1 MWHTHIIMY
10 VHVLIIYN
18 PPLSFREPCKN
29 SQRKA
34 FLEEVHFMSM
44 KKQVFKLFA
53 PFSSIQPP
61 YGYPCKKQYEK
72 TCGIPET
79 NGEFVRKEAISKGKE
94 TCLCKKHQKTISWKC
109 WDVDGWNPAN
119 HFTGTHY
126 LQSFLFSDRD
136 RCVGPPSTGC
146 SFQRGKA
153 SPSMPLGSESMFDS
167 HKAAPFHPRF
177 QHAHKACFMN
187 VPFITSHK
195 KNVGRFF
202 TIIYHDFSSP
212 LSRNALFCQTK
223 KRHSIDPSHSQPT
236 IPNQPTRQHLLPPYR
251 TWPNLAGA
259 QTPPSKESW
268 TCCHTSVWASGCL
281 GLWWLVAPARGG
293 TFFWGELRGFI

>member
-1 MWHTHIIMY
+1 MWVYTHNY
-10 VHVLIIYN
+10 VCACAYN
-18 PPLSFREPCKN
+18 IQPTLKFQRARKN

-61 YGYPCKKQYEK
+61 YGYPYKKQYEK

-136 RCVGPPSTGC
+136 RCCWTTINRMFVSERESFPFNAFRLQIDVRFSQSSPISRSFPTRTQGLLYECSIHYITQKTVGW
-146 SFQRGKA
+146 FY
-153 SPSMPLGSESMFDS
+153 
-167 HKAAPFHPRF
+167 
-177 QHAHKACFMN
+177 
-187 VPFITSHK
+187 
-195 KNVGRFF
+195 

-212 LSRNALFCQTK
+212 LSRNAFFFAKQNVIPLI
-223 KRHSIDPSHSQPT
+223 HSPTNCPTNPPDHTCSH
-236 IPNQPTRQHLLPPYR
+236 R
-251 TWPNLAGA
+251 TELGRAP

-268 TCCHTSVWASGCL
+268 TCCHTSGWASGCL
-281 GLWWLVAPARGG
+281 GLWWLVGPPPDVGH
-293 TFFWGELRGFI
+293 FFWGTERFI